1 MFGLGTTELIIIGV
15 IIIFLFGAKRIPE
28 IGRGLGQS
36 LKEFNKVKKDLEQT
50 SDANDIDGENG
61 NDSILGK
68 TITGKVI
75 DQVPVVKKAVDIN
88 KKVNII
94 KKIIS

>member
-50 SDANDIDGENG
+50 SDANNTDEENG
-61 NDSILGK
+61 NDSILGQ

-88 KKVNII
+88 KKVNMV